1 MSCSKYTLTNT
12 GSSIVN
18 FSYQRCDDA
27 MWEYQ
32 VELNPNQ
39 TKTIWLL
46 DTTYST
52 AFSTSIVEV
61 DLGAFPPTDNGPTLT
76 PTPTPT
82 ETNTP
87 VRISFTCYHD
97 ENSLDTVCYTTLTAT
112 LFGYDAD
119 FLNNSLFYGCPN
131 GPCPGVDLTGFY
143 LYGGNVVELDSVGNV
158 IDTTG
163 CAVTPTPTPT
173 RP

>member
-1 MSCSKYTLTNT
+1 
-12 GSSIVN
+12 
-18 FSYQRCDDA
+18 

-76 PTPTPT
+76 PTHTPTPT
-82 ETNTP
+82 NTPTPSITASQTPTVTTTPTNTQ
-87 VRISFTCYHD
+87 S
-97 ENSLDTVCYTTLTAT
+97 
-112 LFGYDAD
+112 G
-119 FLNNSLFYGCPN
+119 
-131 GPCPGVDLTGFY
+131 
-143 LYGGNVVELDSVGNV
+143 
-158 IDTTG
+158 
-163 CAVTPTPTPT
+163 TPTPTPT